1 MHSFTTLLLA
11 LSVPLHALAAHSPLR
26 RHDALAHRARG
37 DLLPRQSYDN
47 VRITFYEIDV
57 GTTSCGGNFQN
68 SDFVFALD
76 SSLYGSG
83 YPGPNCGRSIS
94 LTCNGKTATAVL
106 QDECP
111 GCPYGGLDLTE
122 GLFSYFADMSVGVL
136 TCSWY
141 YTDGSG
147 NGGSTPSSSSSYTPA
162 YTPQDTP
169 TYSPSPTPTPTPTPE
184 YTPTTSSTPPPPP
197 TTSSTPT
204 SYPPPSPTTS
214 TTPTTSSTPTS
225 SPPPSPTPSPSPS
238 PTPNTNTGS
247 GSDDGQNLS
256 GMNDLISNYA
266 NIVEDCNGD

>member
-1 MHSFTTLLLA
+1 MADSFFLLKFLTLLSRSLHWIP
-11 LSVPLHALAAHSPLR
+11 PLVSQCLVGP
-26 RHDALAHRARG
+26 ARIS
-37 DLLPRQSYDN
+37 DVLPPFQV
-47 VRITFYEIDV
+47 VRIWLSRSKLWKINQPHMQWQDCYCRTPGRGSFRLSNLNPPV
-57 GTTSCGGNFQN
+57 PHH
-68 SDFVFALD
+68 
-76 SSLYGSG
+76 SL
-83 YPGPNCGRSIS
+83 P
-94 LTCNGKTATAVL
+94 L
-106 QDECP
+106 QCP

-169 TYSPSPTPTPTPTPE
+169 TYSPSPTPTPTPTPN

-247 GSDDGQNLS
+247 DSDDGQNLS
-256 GMNDLISNYA
+256 GMNSLISNYA
-266 NIVEDCNGD
+266 NIVEDCNDE